1 MKTTKQTSS
10 KQTCLGSSELPILLP
25 SEFTGEG
32 ESAPRGYLGNYR
44 DATKQD
50 LNPDPLISSPQ
61 VSVTRG
67 HWQPSYLLCV
77 FQSQTQQQAL
87 HVLSTGKVGGD
98 PLLTQGVG
106 LTKGHRASVNTIV
119 EILLLGYLC
128 RVNVAEG
135 MKDSLHTGAYVAVSL
150 IELTRPSRDPGY
162 SSHLGSCF
170 YLWDP

>member
-10 KQTCLGSSELPILLP
+10 KQTSLSSSELPILLP

-44 DATKQD
+44 DATKWYAC
-50 LNPDPLISSPQ
+50 PCLISSPQ

-150 IELTRPSRDPGY
+150 IGLTRHSRDPEY